1 MEENKSA
8 KVEAFIDSFEDLIEE
23 NNILTPE
30 ERSSLE
36 AKITTQE
43 ELAGGLVKLK
53 DKADAYKKRTEECAA
68 KIKEWQASKKTW
80 ENRQKSL
87 MDTLEGIINKLG
99 FRNNTVK
106 ADGVKL
112 AISSRTVLE
121 VDEQWLLSQYDK
133 FLDVMQAQLPGYI
146 KVSLSVDKTE
156 LNAHIKKDNSLL
168 INYPL
173 QIHTKVATS
182 TTIK

>member
-1 MEENKSA
+1 MEQNKSA
-8 KVEAFIDSFEDLIEE
+8 
-23 NNILTPE
+23 N
-30 ERSSLE
+30 
-36 AKITTQE
+36 
-43 ELAGGLVKLK
+43 
-53 DKADAYKKRTEECAA
+53 
-68 KIKEWQASKKTW
+68 
-80 ENRQKSL
+80 
-87 MDTLEGIINKLG
+87 INKLG

-156 LNAHIKKDNSLL
+156 LNAYIKKDNSLL

-173 QIHTKVATS
+173 QIHTKVTTS